1 MIQYKWPGLSR
12 NIFSEKRLFVIFL
25 TLSLYWISTAEAQH
39 PASFVVNG
47 RRLTTDSF
55 DRQVNSIIHDVGVP
69 GVSLAVIDHN
79 KVVFSNVYGYKD
91 LENLVKVDDSTVF
104 EAASLSKTFLVYV
117 VDKLL
122 DEGKLDLNKPMYQY
136 LENPRLA
143 HDPRYKLITPRM
155 ILSHSSG
162 IENWQWLNNPDTL
175 EIVANPGE
183 RFVYSGEGFQYLAAV
198 VDTILQKP
206 YEQYIREMVLE
217 PLHLR
222 NTYPRYTD
230 NGNFPTDYATGYD
243 NFGKKFSKWKN
254 LGTVPASGMH
264 LVARDYAN
272 LIVSIFDGKHLSGY
286 RIKSIY
292 QPVIPLNQDDSNL
305 YFGLGLAVQYSPTD
319 TIVFHNGS
327 NDGFKSM
334 MWYSIVHKC
343 GLVILT
349 NGDRENVMEKKIC
362 EISVNFNL
370 DSYFKN
376 DDYDQYPSNAC
387 DLFKIYRQEDS
398 AAMFIRIA
406 ELRKKGQLDVRTL
419 NELGQIFSG
428 NSKTIARKL
437 LEENVQLFPE
447 SSIAFYSLG
456 KFHMSVKEYE
466 SAYADFKKAKELNY
480 DRFKINAALNNC
492 TARLNESKK

>member
-1 MIQYKWPGLSR
+1 MIKKLSF
-12 NIFSEKRLFVIFL
+12 IFWI
-25 TLSLYWISTAEAQH
+25 LSLYETSTAKAQH

-47 RRLTTDSF
+47 HRLTTDSF
-55 DRQVNSIIHDVGVP
+55 DRQVNTIINDVGVP
-69 GVSLAVIDHN
+69 GVSLAVIDN
-79 KVVFSNVYGYKD
+79 NEVVFSNVYGYKD
-91 LENLVKVDDSTVF
+91 LENKIKVDDNTVF

-122 DEGKLDLNKPMYQY
+122 DEGKLDLNKPMYKY

-162 IENWQWLNNPDTL
+162 IENWQRFNNPDTL

-198 VDTILQKP
+198 VDTILNKP
-206 YEQYIREMVLE
+206 YEQYIREMVLQ
-217 PLHLR
+217 PLQLK

-230 NGNFPTDYATGYD
+230 NGNFPTDYAIGYD
-243 NFGKKFSKWKN
+243 NFGNKFNKWKN
-254 LGTVPASGMH
+254 QGTVPASGMH
-264 LVARDYAN
+264 MVARDYAR
-272 LIVSIFDGKHLSGY
+272 LIVSIFDGKHLSGN

-292 QPVIPLNQDDSNL
+292 QPVIPLSQDNSDI

-334 MWYSIVHKC
+334 MWYSVVHKC

-370 DSYFKN
+370 DPYFKN
-376 DDYDQYPSNAC
+376 DDYQQYPSNAC

-398 AAMFIRIA
+398 ARMFERIA
-406 ELRKKGQLDVRTL
+406 ELRMQGRLDVRTL

-428 NSKTIARKL
+428 NNKAIARKL
-437 LEENVQLFPE
+437 LEENIQLYPE
-447 SSIAFYSLG
+447 SSIAYYSLG
-456 KFHMSVKEYE
+456 KFHMSVREYQ
-466 SAYADFKKAKELNY
+466 SAYTDFKKAKDLNY
-480 DRFKINAALNNC
+480 DRFKIDAALSSC
-492 TARLNESKK
+492 TARLNENKK